1 MSLTLTFQQIFL
13 YLHEEVLKVN
23 SRTRSE
29 PCFMLRRSC
38 LQSCKMHSLLNA
50 AVVTK
55 MTVSQLGMDLLSL
68 MDSLLKS
75 RLSLDSGME
84 GPFVLARLVLGGLHT
99 PLLSFD
105 TVCPPGVDT
114 TFPGWIYFT

>member
-1 MSLTLTFQQIFL
+1 
-13 YLHEEVLKVN
+13 
-23 SRTRSE
+23 
-29 PCFMLRRSC
+29 
-38 LQSCKMHSLLNA
+38 MHSLLNA

-55 MTVSQLGMDLLSL
+55 MTVSQLGVDLLSL

-75 RLSLDSGME
+75 GFTLDSGME

-114 TFPGWIYFT
+114 TFPG